1 MATPVRE
8 WLLHNEDRNDDSPN
22 MEQLRK
28 LREAVKD
35 KTCETIMK
43 NKKVCGRKY
52 EIHPFGRCGCRF
64 HEDYSHALRAL
75 NVLEDPDHPDNKS

>member
-8 WLLHNEDRNDDSPN
+8 YLLDRDDN
-22 MEQLRK
+22 VDLENLKK
-28 LREAVKD
+28 LREAVKG

>member
-8 WLLHNEDRNDDSPN
+8 WLRDNADRNDDSLN
-22 MEQLRK
+22 MEQYRK
-28 LREAVKD
+28 LREAVKG

-43 NKKVCGRKY
+43 NKKVCGRPY
-52 EIHPFGRCGCRF
+52 YIHPTGFCGCRF